1 LWWTK
6 SFKAIDQLTIIQ
18 QVWKVSI

>member
-6 SFKAIDQLTIIQ
+6 SFKARDQLTIIQ